1 MNFFH
6 KHPFGGSFLATLVGF
21 AFLLPVLVVS
31 IVMSSSDTIEQSL
44 YIQTNK
50 NILTSISCLQ
60 ISDTYIHLAKES
72 HESSQQR
79 DLQVAPHCFT
89 VHFKTSSMIGG
100 ASVGK
105 FYILGYGYVPLECQ
119 ENGAECNITICG
131 RKTLDI
137 VSSTS
142 TPQGFWRF
150 SITGHIGPLVDHA
163 VLGPEHP
170 TTSKQNS
177 INQLFPTN
185 MGGKWDFYQSYRL
198 VKTPTQ
204 RTQEWIDTDPFSSS
218 DNIIMVSRIV
228 IHYILWTPR
237 QERMTKSTLKMLLY
251 CPHSLTFGHSS
262 FTNLGGTIR
271 SRKSLL
277 CHKRWMVETLSRYM
291 VDSRKMD
298 DRNRSLRLGARVLQ
312 SWWVCD
318 TPKSQCQSIN
328 RVHPRV
334 YRQSGQL
341 AIPKSL

>member
-1 MNFFH
+1 MIFN
-6 KHPFGGSFLATLVGF
+6 
-21 AFLLPVLVVS
+21 FLLVV
-31 IVMSSSDTIEQSL
+31 
-44 YIQTNK
+44 
-50 NILTSISCLQ
+50 
-60 ISDTYIHLAKES
+60 
-72 HESSQQR
+72 
-79 DLQVAPHCFT
+79 
-89 VHFKTSSMIGG
+89 
-100 ASVGK
+100 
-105 FYILGYGYVPLECQ
+105 FYILGYGYVPLACQ
-119 ENGAECNITICG
+119 KNGAECDITICG

-170 TTSKQNS
+170 KYIQGTTSKQNS

-218 DNIIMVSRIV
+218 DDIILVSRIV
-228 IHYILWTPR
+228 IRIRYNKLWTR

-277 CHKRWMVETLSRYM
+277 CHKR
-291 VDSRKMD
+291 
-298 DRNRSLRLGARVLQ
+298 
-312 SWWVCD
+312 
-318 TPKSQCQSIN
+318 
-328 RVHPRV
+328 
-334 YRQSGQL
+334 
-341 AIPKSL
+341 

>member
-1 MNFFH
+1 
-6 KHPFGGSFLATLVGF
+6 
-21 AFLLPVLVVS
+21 
-31 IVMSSSDTIEQSL
+31 
-44 YIQTNK
+44 
-50 NILTSISCLQ
+50 
-60 ISDTYIHLAKES
+60 
-72 HESSQQR
+72 
-79 DLQVAPHCFT
+79 
-89 VHFKTSSMIGG
+89 MIGG

-163 VLGPEHP
+163 VLEHS
-170 TTSKQNS
+170 TTGKQNS

-218 DNIIMVSRIV
+218 DDIILVSRIV
-228 IHYILWTPR
+228 IRYKLWTR

-251 CPHSLTFGHSS
+251 CPHSLTFDHSS
-262 FTNLGGTIR
+262 FINLGGTIC
-271 SRKSLL
+271 SRNSLL
-277 CHKRWMVETLSRYM
+277 CHKR
-291 VDSRKMD
+291 
-298 DRNRSLRLGARVLQ
+298 
-312 SWWVCD
+312 
-318 TPKSQCQSIN
+318 
-328 RVHPRV
+328 
-334 YRQSGQL
+334 
-341 AIPKSL
+341 